1 VETSPDFVE
10 RVSDRSRVA
19 RSVRRTL
26 ELSVLSGK
34 DCQVEFTGSCSP
46 IEQVHSSAFGVQ
58 IGTSCQ
64 VTCCV

>member
-1 VETSPDFVE
+1 METSPDFVE

-34 DCQVEFTGSCSP
+34 DCQVEFTEVVRRSNRCIRVLLGCKLA
-46 IEQVHSSAFGVQ
+46 QVVK
-58 IGTSCQ
+58 
-64 VTCCV
+64 